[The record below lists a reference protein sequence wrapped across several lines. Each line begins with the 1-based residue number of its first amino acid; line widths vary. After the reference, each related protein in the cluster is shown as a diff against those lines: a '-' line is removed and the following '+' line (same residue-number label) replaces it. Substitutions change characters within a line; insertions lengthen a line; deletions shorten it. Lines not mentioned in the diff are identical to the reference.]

1 MREASTAIQPACP
14 LLPGLPSALPLAW
27 CSCMGNA
34 PNKLTVC
41 KFVHKPLLPN
51 LCTLPE
57 KPSKTDEM
65 AWIDEHDACTKKQE
79 RHETN
84 KAKVFALVF
93 GQCDEHMKNR
103 LKALET
109 HTKADEDRDVV
120 TLLELIKGVVVDV
133 TFASNKGME
142 TVGSGSPTTR
152 R

>member
-1 MREASTAIQPACP
+1 M
-14 LLPGLPSALPLAW
+14 
-27 CSCMGNA
+27 
-34 PNKLTVC
+34 
-41 KFVHKPLLPN
+41 
-51 LCTLPE
+51 
-57 KPSKTDEM
+57 
-65 AWIDEHDACTKKQE
+65 
-79 RHETN
+79 
-84 KAKVFALVF
+84 FALVF

-120 TLLELIKGVVVDV
+120 TLLELIKGAVVDV